1 MDGVVSQPQPLCD
14 RAAFAEATELMTLFG
29 EHALVEAASRADRS
43 RSLGNVIHFCRWR
56 QVERTILM
64 LSEEEVTGTVH

>member
-1 MDGVVSQPQPLCD
+1 MPHPVHVCD

-29 EHALVEAASRADRS
+29 DHALIEAASRADRS
-43 RSLGNVIHFCRWR
+43 RTLGNVVHFCRWR

-64 LSEEEVTGTVH
+64 LSDDEVTGSVH